1 MTYQIMFYGGMA
13 GALISLVIAIIVFI
27 KMDILLVIEDLTG
40 IRLRKNSNSP
50 QGGHHS
56 FTEASSKSK
65 SFTSRIFKVKKENPN
80 GAAAASEIAATELIN
95 NTGDYRENDVAE
107 TTLLA
112 SYEDETTLLS
122 SSEDETTLLSSYE
135 DETTLLTEMEED
147 ESDFK
152 IQLNVIVV
160 HSETII

>member
-56 FTEASSKSK
+56 FTEASSKS
-65 SFTSRIFKVKKENPN
+65 FTSRIFKVKKENPN
-80 GAAAASEIAATELIN
+80 GVAAASEIAATELIN

-135 DETTLLTEMEED
+135 DETTLLTQIEED
-147 ESDFK
+147 GSDFK
-152 IQLNVIVV
+152 LQLNIIVV